1 MESAT
6 ISEPQNQVLVAD
18 MNMDKKDA
26 RHVVFFFIGMGQTAH
41 AVICEY
47 VQLPDM

>member
-18 MNMDKKDA
+18 MNMGKKDA
-26 RHVVFFFIGMGQTAH
+26 RRVRFSFTGMG
-41 AVICEY
+41 
-47 VQLPDM
+47 